1 MKTLSAALPRPLPAT
16 PGASQRPPNPL
27 FKNDRR
33 DEICSPEADRFTA
46 TPALHGRWPGQ
57 GGFSRRRRCHARPV
71 DDDDAKTYLREDLR
85 SIRSSI
91 LSKVDGL
98 TEYDVRR
105 PLTRTGTNVLGL
117 IKHLTLSEAR
127 YLGDIFGRPYPESIP
142 NFDDPHYSNRD
153 SLWVTERESRDDVLD
168 GYRRAC
174 AHADAT
180 IEALPIDATGF
191 VPWWPQPAVRLFN
204 VMVHVLTE
212 TTRHAGHADI
222 LREQLADVAA
232 SDLETAEDDWAAH
245 RSRIDAAARAAA
257 SDR

>member
-1 MKTLSAALPRPLPAT
+1 
-16 PGASQRPPNPL
+16 
-27 FKNDRR
+27 
-33 DEICSPEADRFTA
+33 
-46 TPALHGRWPGQ
+46 
-57 GGFSRRRRCHARPV
+57 V
-71 DDDDAKTYLREDLR
+71 DDDDAKTYLHDDLR
-85 SIRSSI
+85 SVRGSI

-98 TEYDVRR
+98 TEYDARR

-127 YLGDIFGRPYPESIP
+127 YLGDVFGRPYPEPIP
-142 NFDDPHYSNRD
+142 NFTDPDYSNRD
-153 SLWVTERESRDDVLD
+153 SLWITEQESRADVLD
-168 GYRRAC
+168 SYRRAC

-180 IEALPIDATGF
+180 VEALPLGATGF
-191 VPWWPQPAVRLFN
+191 VPWWPQPAVMLFN

-222 LREQLADVAA
+222 LREQLDDVVA
-232 SDLETAEDDWAAH
+232 SDLHTAEDDWAAH

>member
-1 MKTLSAALPRPLPAT
+1 M
-16 PGASQRPPNPL
+16 
-27 FKNDRR
+27 
-33 DEICSPEADRFTA
+33 
-46 TPALHGRWPGQ
+46 
-57 GGFSRRRRCHARPV
+57 
-71 DDDDAKTYLREDLR
+71 DDDDAKTYLHDDLR
-85 SIRSSI
+85 SVRNSI

-127 YLGDIFGRPYPESIP
+127 YLGDIFGRPYPEPIP
-142 NFDDPHYSNRD
+142 NFSDPHYSNRD
-153 SLWVTERESRDDVLD
+153 TLWVTERESRGDVLD

-174 AHADAT
+174 AHADVT
-180 IEALPIDATGF
+180 IEALPINATGF
-191 VPWWPQPAVRLFN
+191 VPWWPQPDVQLFN

-222 LREQLADVAA
+222 LREQLDEVAA
-232 SDLETAEDDWAAH
+232 SNLETADDDWAAH
-245 RSRIDAAARAAA
+245 RLRIEAAARTAA